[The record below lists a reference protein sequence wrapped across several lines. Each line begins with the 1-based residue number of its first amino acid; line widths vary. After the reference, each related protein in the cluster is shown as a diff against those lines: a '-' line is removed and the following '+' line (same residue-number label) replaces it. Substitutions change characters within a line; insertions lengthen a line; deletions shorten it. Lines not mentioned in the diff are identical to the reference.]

1 MNSIANIIPHNWE
14 IDEYKRDRWMKN
26 INKPRNGF
34 RYGVYSKEII
44 CEYAALPFDSGMYE
58 IVIIKAD

>member
-1 MNSIANIIPHNWE
+1 
-14 IDEYKRDRWMKN
+14 MKN

-58 IVIIKAD
+58 IVIVKAD